1 MFRYSSAALEILVH
15 CQEMHLNR
23 YRPLICR
30 IQDILIQKLLP
41 KHGDDEV
48 MAVDS
53 VRYDHIEHI
62 SDLQLKARILLDNIE
77 SIDDH
82 SLAMRLIRTILLHKR
97 LAEIGAD
104 QVETLKRYLLL
115 IKLYADIAFA
125 LSTET
130 EREMSPL
137 GWIDV
142 MEMSRSASEQLLNQL
157 IERHAYEL
165 CHQWIQIHPLNPQ
178 SVVKPQFVDRLLR
191 TISNPPHDQ
200 SDSFTKVCESLLKI
214 MVIQMNTTLLDQLR
228 NRQLLDYLVDFLI
241 EQSTH
246 ENQIYRNYKISLRI
260 MDVVGETEANTL
272 WNLIQDPLL
281 IIEQYILN
289 TKFETLAAILHAIR
303 GQLAGRSCKICLDNK
318 QGNICPTLRGSGQ
331 YFKQSHGDNGLQRAY
346 ISYKNHT
353 ISVDCIDYLLRMY
366 AAKALDFRISEAG
379 GSTVGDLSTHSNEM
393 VSLDSLCGTFVM
405 PRDVPDKCSWVRDE
419 EATHCMCCKR
429 SVFTMLTR
437 RHHCRRCGRVIC
449 HSCSTRRMHIPKL
462 YADVMVR
469 VCDDCFRQTEES
481 NSAAKF
487 IKTESGSPSV
497 SLPAFPPLPT
507 ETDAHCGN
515 SWRFSGHVKHDNLL
529 REEFS
534 YEYAP
539 SASLCLNILSL
550 HSPGADCGNFLLS
563 YCQVVSE
570 VTRRIDFVRF
580 LSCAPFCRNSKPCC
594 DHSSRAI

>member
-1 MFRYSSAALEILVH
+1 MFLH
-15 CQEMHLNR
+15 CQEMHYKR
-23 YRPLICR
+23 YCPMICR

-41 KHGDDEV
+41 KQADEE
-48 MAVDS
+48 S
-53 VRYDHIEHI
+53 VADGSPCYEYIEHI
-62 SDLQLKARILLDNIE
+62 SDLQLKATVLLDNIE
-77 SIDDH
+77 SMHDH

-97 LAEIGAD
+97 LEEDIGAD
-104 QVETLKRYLLL
+104 QVESLQRYLLI

-125 LSTET
+125 LSAENDGQTL
-130 EREMSPL
+130 PL
-137 GWIDV
+137 SWINV
-142 MEMSRSASEQLLNQL
+142 MEMSRTTSEHLLNSL

-165 CHQWIQIHPLNPQ
+165 CHQWIQIHPLSSSN
-178 SVVKPQFVDRLLR
+178 VIKPQFVERLLR
-191 TISNPPHDQ
+191 TISNPPQDQ

-214 MVIQMNTTLLDQLR
+214 MVVQMNTTLLDQLK

-246 ENQIYRNYKISLRI
+246 ENQMYRNYKISLRI
-260 MDVVGETEANTL
+260 LDVVGEKEGDTL

-303 GQLAGRSCKICLDNK
+303 GLVAGKSCKICLDNK

-353 ISVDCIDYLLRMY
+353 VSVDCIDYLLRMY

-379 GSTVGDLSTHSNEM
+379 STSGETSSHSNEM
-393 VSLDSLCGTFVM
+393 VSLDSLCGTYVM
-405 PRDVPDKCSWVRDE
+405 PREAPDRCNWIRDE

-449 HSCSTRRMHIPKL
+449 HSCSMKRMGIPKL

-481 NSAAKF
+481 NNAAKF
-487 IKTESGSPSV
+487 VKIDNGSPSV
-497 SLPAFPPLPT
+497 SLPAFPSVAL
-507 ETDAHCGN
+507 EADAENGN
-515 SWRFSGHVKHDNLL
+515 GWRFSGHVKHDNLL

-550 HSPGADCGNFLLS
+550 HTPGTDCGNFLLS
-563 YCQVVSE
+563 YCQVIFNPI
-570 VTRRIDFVRF
+570 VTRTT
-580 LSCAPFCRNSKPCC
+580 PP
-594 DHSSRAI
+594 

>member
-1 MFRYSSAALEILVH
+1 MH
-15 CQEMHLNR
+15 CQEMHYKR
-23 YRPLICR
+23 FCPMICR

-41 KHGDDEV
+41 KQAHDGCI
-48 MAVDS
+48 VDNTP
-53 VRYDHIEHI
+53 RYDYIERI
-62 SDLQLKARILLDNIE
+62 SDLQLKTTILLDNIE
-77 SIDDH
+77 SISDH

-97 LAEIGAD
+97 LDEEISAI
-104 QVETLKRYLLL
+104 QVESLKRYLLV

-125 LSTET
+125 LSAET
-130 EREMSPL
+130 ERPSL
-137 GWIDV
+137 VVSWIDV
-142 MEMSRSASEQLLNQL
+142 MEMSRTTSEHLLNNL

-165 CHQWIQIHPLNPQ
+165 CHQWIQIHPLNSQ
-178 SVVKPQFVDRLLR
+178 CVIKPQFVDRLLS
-191 TISNPPHDQ
+191 TISNPPQDQ

-214 MVIQMNTTLLDQLR
+214 MVVQMNTTLLDQLK

-246 ENQIYRNYKISLRI
+246 ENQMYRNYKISLRI
-260 MDVVGETEANTL
+260 LDVVGEKEGDTL

-303 GQLAGRSCKICLDNK
+303 GQIAGRSCKICLDNK

-331 YFKQSHGDNGLQRAY
+331 YFKQSHADNGLQRAY
-346 ISYKNHT
+346 ISYKSHT
-353 ISVDCIDYLLRMY
+353 VSVDCVDYLLRMY

-379 GSTVGDLSTHSNEM
+379 STSGDISTHSNEM
-393 VSLDSLCGTFVM
+393 VSLDSLCGTYLM
-405 PRDVPDKCSWVRDE
+405 PREAPDKCNWVRDE

-449 HSCSTRRMHIPKL
+449 HSCSTKRMHIPKL

-481 NSAAKF
+481 NNAAKF
-487 IKTESGSPSV
+487 VKTDNGSPSV
-497 SLPAFPPLPT
+497 SLPAFPPVAL
-507 ETDAHCGN
+507 EADADNCNG
-515 SWRFSGHVKHDNLL
+515 WRFSGHVKHDNLL

-550 HSPGADCGNFLLS
+550 HSPGTDCGNFLLS
-563 YCQVVSE
+563 YCQVH
-570 VTRRIDFVRF
+570 F
-580 LSCAPFCRNSKPCC
+580 LFIQ
-594 DHSSRAI
+594 HSYFRHART